1 MWERERGADLLK
13 LGEIPG
19 VVLCW
24 VVSRIVGRGDVRD
37 AFRVH
42 ADMAFGIETRHGGKR
57 DRID

>member
-1 MWERERGADLLK
+1 MCKRERGVDLLK

-42 ADMAFGIETRHGGKR
+42 ADMAFGIETRHMWRKER
-57 DRID
+57 SY